1 MRLTSRDRFWVFSS
15 SMVRGWRSHDR
26 RLWPMGL
33 QDRKPKRV
41 LTAEQKYD
49 LWVRMLSGQITQ
61 AQAAVEAGVDR
72 SVISRLRAVARDG
85 AVAALGSS
93 RPGRPGR
100 SSAEASEAAV
110 LRAEVERLQRT
121 VVEQAVELAVLRG
134 KTGWG

>member
-1 MRLTSRDRFWVFSS
+1 
-15 SMVRGWRSHDR
+15 
-26 RLWPMGL
+26 MGL